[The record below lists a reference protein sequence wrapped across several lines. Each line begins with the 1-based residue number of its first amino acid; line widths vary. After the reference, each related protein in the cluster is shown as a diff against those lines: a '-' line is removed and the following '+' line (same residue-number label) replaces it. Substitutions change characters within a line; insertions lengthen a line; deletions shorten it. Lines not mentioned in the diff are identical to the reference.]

1 MRKKIWRM
9 LALFLGII
17 LLAACG
23 RSREPKDGEEYV
35 YCLSTDGMN
44 LIKQVCSWSSENPL
58 GEVDNILDAMKNP
71 EQSVDCKSA
80 IPSDVEVIDF
90 TLEDGRLDL
99 HFNEAYRKMQKTE
112 ELLCRAAV
120 VQSLTQIA
128 DVNLVKFYVGD
139 ETLTRSDG
147 TEVGYM
153 REEDFL
159 QNAGASLHSYQEASL
174 KLYYVNASGDKLVSE
189 TMKVRY
195 NSNMSIEKVIV
206 EQLIKG
212 PRSKEMQAAI
222 PSETKL
228 LGLSVR
234 DGICYVNFNEGFL
247 SPNYSIDPTVA
258 LSSLAN
264 SIIEGGTANQ
274 VQIAV
279 NGDTNVLFQ
288 DVVDLS
294 KPIERNLDV
303 VEENN

>member
-1 MRKKIWRM
+1 
-9 LALFLGII
+9 
-17 LLAACG
+17 
-23 RSREPKDGEEYV
+23 
-35 YCLSTDGMN
+35 
-44 LIKQVCSWSSENPL
+44 
-58 GEVDNILDAMKNP
+58 
-71 EQSVDCKSA
+71 
-80 IPSDVEVIDF
+80 
-90 TLEDGRLDL
+90 
-99 HFNEAYRKMQKTE
+99 MQKTE

-228 LGLSVR
+228 LGISVR